1 MSSSFRG
8 CLREKNQSEAVV
20 EEGRSGEG
28 GGGGGKGR
36 GKMSNYAFLNDQLS
50 KRTSIFGLRLWVVL
64 GICVG
69 AAIVIVLFLI
79 SLWFTSR
86 RNSSSKSKPSLNPT
100 IPNVSKEIQEI
111 RIDHSRNPTHSDP
124 KVQLASNPEPLPEAE
139 PLATLLQTEE
149 GSPVSG
155 RHRIH
160 IEIGKDHRISYPE
173 KGGGSSHGSGE
184 ARSGDQA
191 PLAVPEVSHLGWGH
205 WYTLRE
211 LEYSTNGF
219 ADENVIGEGGY
230 GIVYRGVLEDNT
242 IVAVKNLL
250 NNRFFSFSLGS
261 LAISCIYVIMLRALV
276 LFYSDPLL
284 NLIHNAVTGDRL
296 RRSLRL
302 KWKQLDVF
310 GTRIWCVC
318 SAIVLKELIGILILL
333 EFTPC

>member
-1 MSSSFRG
+1 
-8 CLREKNQSEAVV
+8 
-20 EEGRSGEG
+20 
-28 GGGGGKGR
+28 
-36 GKMSNYAFLNDQLS
+36 MSNYAFLNDQLS

-86 RNSSSKSKPSLNPT
+86 RNSSNKSKPSLNPI

-111 RIDHSRNPTHSDP
+111 RIDHSRNTTHSDP

-149 GSPVSG
+149 GSPPSG

-173 KGGGSSHGSGE
+173 RGGGSSHGSGE

-191 PLAVPEVSHLGWGH
+191 PMTVPEVSHLGWGH

-211 LEYSTNGF
+211 LEYSTNSF

-242 IVAVKNLL
+242 VVAIKNLL
-250 NNRFFSFSLGS
+250 NNRFFFSFYFFSHMDLCNFS
-261 LAISCIYVIMLRALV
+261 QLCHCSTNI
-276 LFYSDPLL
+276 DLL
-284 NLIHNAVTGDRL
+284 LQAEFDTLCCSTGRNFMHYFLCSEDKL

-310 GTRIWCVC
+310 ATRIWCVC
-318 SAIVLKELIGILILL
+318 LAIVLKELTGILIFLQINPV
-333 EFTPC
+333 EA